1 MGREGGGGGGG
12 GEAVNT
18 ERRRRGGERREGGV
32 FPSETQVVVTAGEE
46 FSDMK
51 RTSASTPHA

>member
-1 MGREGGGGGGG
+1 MEGEEEE
-12 GEAVNT
+12 EAVNT
-18 ERRRRGGERREGGV
+18 ERGRRVGRERREGGV